1 MSIKSFTENSEA
13 LLKNAGNYANTS
25 LELMKLRILKKMSE
39 VISVL
44 AYRFSVLYFFVMF
57 SLFINIGLALFLGE
71 ILNAV
76 YLGFLI
82 MSLFYLMLAAVFYF
96 FRAKLINGP
105 IGNMITGQLLEHI
118 DIDDIIK
125 ENDKEDGQA
134 Q

>member
-1 MSIKSFTENSEA
+1 MSMKSFTENSES
-13 LLKNAGNYANTS
+13 LIHKAGAYANTS
-25 LELMKLRILKKMSE
+25 IELIKLRMLKKLSLVM
-39 VISVL
+39 SVL
-44 AYRFSVLYFFVMF
+44 AYRFSVLYFFIMF
-57 SLFINIGLALFLGE
+57 SLFVNIGLALFLGE

-82 MSLFYLMLAAVFYF
+82 MSLFYLLLAFVFYF

-105 IGNMITGQLLEHI
+105 IVNMITGQLLEHI

-125 ENDKEDGQA
+125 ENNKEDGQA